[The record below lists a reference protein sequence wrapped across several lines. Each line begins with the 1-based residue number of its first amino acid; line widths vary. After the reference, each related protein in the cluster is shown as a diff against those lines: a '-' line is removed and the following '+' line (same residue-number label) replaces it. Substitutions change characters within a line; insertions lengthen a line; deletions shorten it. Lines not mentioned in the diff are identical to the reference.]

1 MISFWKYEAPALAAA
16 TAGISLEVGDFLDP
30 PWKLQHTPGAHPKQ
44 SYEKSQGCVPKV
56 CWNNLRYY
64 LWI

>member
-30 PWKLQHTPGAHPKQ
+30 PWKLQHTPGAHPRQ
-44 SYEKSQGCVPKV
+44 SYYIPGV
-56 CWNNLRYY
+56 CSKGVSKQP
-64 LWI
+64 